1 MLVNAYRAERSK
13 NAKEEKVPN
22 AQTAKGTPF
31 CKHRLMPSETLV
43 RSSSHSSTRPGCAGR
58 AGGGNEK
65 TSSEKTSRLTRF
77 TPNANRGVFARLF
90 DDGFVPR
97 LPFGSRLCEP
107 VLVRVGGHLV
117 RHEVVPRPAGFHVH
131 HRALASQAFD
141 VLRSERAWGRSAVR
155 LFSFVALAFSAAP
168 AAGAVSAGSL
178 ARSDRDHAT
187 PSSSSSMGRDRG
199 RGRTCRSTTST
210 RLLALLA
217 PRSWRHSADGNAVSH
232 RDDGCGATASASAP
246 RAMHEA
252 IAPRRRERRP
262 EVLHASRAARAA
274 SQDIGGTVGT

>member
-1 MLVNAYRAERSK
+1 MCGTRWFLAL
-13 NAKEEKVPN
+13 PGFTFT
-22 AQTAKGTPF
+22 TA
-31 CKHRLMPSETLV
+31 PS
-43 RSSSHSSTRPGCAGR
+43 RPKPSTSC
-58 AGGGNEK
+58 
-65 TSSEKTSRLTRF
+65 
-77 TPNANRGVFARLF
+77 
-90 DDGFVPR
+90 
-97 LPFGSRLCEP
+97 
-107 VLVRVGGHLV
+107 
-117 RHEVVPRPAGFHVH
+117 
-131 HRALASQAFD
+131 
-141 VLRSERAWGRSAVR
+141 GRSARGGRCAVR

-168 AAGAVSAGSL
+168 AAGAMSAGSL

>member
-43 RSSSHSSTRPGCAGR
+43 RNSSYSSTRPGCGAGR
-58 AGGGNEK
+58 GREHSRGGNEK
-65 TSSEKTSRLTRF
+65 TSSRGNVGRRLRKLYGPRKSSGSRGNVGPRKASAGAGFGARVGFRVHTQTRATSDVSHLC
-77 TPNANRGVFARLF
+77 RGVFARLF

-141 VLRSERAWGRSAVR
+141 VLRSERAWG
-155 LFSFVALAFSAAP
+155 
-168 AAGAVSAGSL
+168 
-178 ARSDRDHAT
+178 
-187 PSSSSSMGRDRG
+187 
-199 RGRTCRSTTST
+199 
-210 RLLALLA
+210 
-217 PRSWRHSADGNAVSH
+217 
-232 RDDGCGATASASAP
+232 
-246 RAMHEA
+246 E
-252 IAPRRRERRP
+252 
-262 EVLHASRAARAA
+262 
-274 SQDIGGTVGT
+274 IGG